1 VSVDVLTADH
11 EHGESGAGT
20 AAREREHERGRE
32 REEREE
38 TLSVVMTS
46 MAAVATAWSAFEA
59 AIWSGRQT
67 FALADA
73 TKLRQLSSE
82 ARLEGDQ
89 QQAFDASMF
98 IAYAGAYADGNEMFS
113 QFLYQR
119 FPPRLKTATDA
130 WLATKPLESK
140 DAPPHPLMMAEYKIE
155 AHERALVLGKEADD
169 ALVVGGRANRTSD
182 IYVLGTVLLATIIL
196 LASLG
201 ARLRGRN
208 ARRWMFVLSGLA
220 LLVAIA
226 WLAARPVA
234 WVGA

>member
-1 VSVDVLTADH
+1 MSVDVLTVDH

-20 AAREREHERGRE
+20 AAREHERGRE

-98 IAYAGAYADGNEMFS
+98 IAYAGAYADGNETFS

-201 ARLRGRN
+201 PRLRRRN
-208 ARRWMFVLSGLA
+208 PRRVMLLMGGVA
-220 LLVAIA
+220 LLFAIG
-226 WLAARPVA
+226 WLATRPVA
-234 WVGA
+234 WVG